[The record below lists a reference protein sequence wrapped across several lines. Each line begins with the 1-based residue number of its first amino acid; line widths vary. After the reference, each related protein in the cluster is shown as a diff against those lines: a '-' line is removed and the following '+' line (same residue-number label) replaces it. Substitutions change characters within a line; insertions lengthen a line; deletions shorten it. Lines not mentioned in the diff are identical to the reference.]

1 MRKYKPIIVVA
12 GEPNS
17 IFLEIFFKSLK
28 KSYTSPII
36 LIASYKLLMLQ
47 MKKSNYKK
55 KVKLLEL
62 ENLSKYIL
70 NNKKVSINMKKEL
83 NNLIKLKTNQQ
94 LNQFSN
100 IYFNKIKKNIK
111 IEKI

>member
-1 MRKYKPIIVVA
+1 MKTMNEINDFLLHANYYQPGVMLNDPQTIPGGFLII
-12 GEPNS
+12 
-17 IFLEIFFKSLK
+17 
-28 KSYTSPII
+28 
-36 LIASYKLLMLQ
+36 KL
-47 MKKSNYKK
+47 ND
-55 KVKLLEL
+55 
-62 ENLSKYIL
+62 I